1 MAYSNHQKP
10 HTAVQSPPPPQR
22 RTPFEPPSP
31 PPAYIHIPISIG
43 KIDESVCQAFPSP
56 LRANGI
62 DDHKK
67 VRRKQCLLGR
77 SATCREPLK
86 SIDKVSHHDD
96 KCNDASIIDAV
107 SIDGTEVCSANFMEM
122 LNKADTTIKDAE
134 NMLKLLE
141 MAKHEMSSNM
151 MNAEESDRQ
160 GVDSSEQEALVR
172 ELEDRHSFS
181 RDVASMP
188 LCNIQ
193 PHAFEALKMLYGQ
206 DSFYLTQGRASRP
219 RKPYSHGSPDDT
231 IEDAPPISA
240 KQLTDLFATESSSM
254 QGIDPGCFEECPKA
268 KESSSS
274 PRDLVVRN
282 ESRELLGYREV
293 GPVTPRQARELKL
306 LRSNSNSL
314 AVRLDRLDERN
325 KPPPCRHLAIRSKS
339 CDIGYDSSELS
350 DISPSSHHPRNI
362 KSARNAK
369 ASSKQF
375 KRACSEGVGNEH
387 KLVPPP
393 LTHLNKHSIPV
404 PQSVVHTSKPNAK
417 NDKCNDGDNT
427 CLPGSYADIMS
438 LARRMS
444 SNRSLGEPSVLNSP
458 NDEQYWKSLRGR
470 SKSKKQMRGKGLS
483 AKSIRTPCD
492 TYDSCGGLSG
502 AEISHIGQ
510 ISRKNTTKKIVASRC
525 RTIDREKSKQEG
537 IQECNALNVR
547 SQCLD
552 RLYSRGRHQHS
563 KRNGNQ
569 VSDPIVNKNKIENVR
584 RLRKNKNPLANSL
597 GRAGTGSTDNI
608 SGSLSTA
615 DSKSTRGMNQ
625 SWDGRKS
632 FESGPSKKS
641 TKSLLFSKRKIMDSG
656 NILSAA
662 ADIFQHQCIQT
673 KIDKPDVYN
682 RESSCDSSLS
692 CYSENTS
699 D

>member
-1 MAYSNHQKP
+1 
-10 HTAVQSPPPPQR
+10 
-22 RTPFEPPSP
+22 
-31 PPAYIHIPISIG
+31 
-43 KIDESVCQAFPSP
+43 
-56 LRANGI
+56 
-62 DDHKK
+62 
-67 VRRKQCLLGR
+67 
-77 SATCREPLK
+77 
-86 SIDKVSHHDD
+86 
-96 KCNDASIIDAV
+96 
-107 SIDGTEVCSANFMEM
+107 MEM

-160 GVDSSEQEALVR
+160 GVDSSGQEALVR

-181 RDVASMP
+181 SDVPCTS

-193 PHAFEALKMLYGQ
+193 PQAFEALKMLYGQ
-206 DSFYLTQGRASRP
+206 DSFYLAQGRATRP
-219 RKPYSHGSPDDT
+219 RKPYSHGSPVDT

-254 QGIDPGCFEECPKA
+254 EGIDPGCFEECPKA
-268 KESSSS
+268 KEYSSS

-282 ESRELLGYREV
+282 GSRELLGYREV
-293 GPVTPRQARELKL
+293 GRVTPRHARDLKIF
-306 LRSNSNSL
+306 RSDSNFL
-314 AVRLDRLDERN
+314 AVRLDRQAERN

-350 DISPSSHHPRNI
+350 DISPSSHYPRNI
-362 KSARNAK
+362 ISTRNAK

-387 KLVPPP
+387 KLVPRP
-393 LTHLNKHSIPV
+393 LSHLNKHSIRV
-404 PQSVVHTSKPNAK
+404 QQSVVPSNKPYSK
-417 NDKCNDGDNT
+417 NDKCNDGDNA
-427 CLPGSYADIMS
+427 CLPGSYAEIMN

-444 SNRSLGEPSVLNSP
+444 SNRSLGEPSVLKSP
-458 NDEQYWKSLRGR
+458 NDEQYWKRLRGR

-483 AKSIRTPCD
+483 AKIIRTNCD
-492 TYDSCGGLSG
+492 TYDSCGELSG
-502 AEISHIGQ
+502 ADISQIGQ
-510 ISRKNTTKKIVASRC
+510 INRKNTVASRC
-525 RTIDREKSKQEG
+525 KTIDLEKSKQEG
-537 IQECNALNVR
+537 MQECKTLNAR

-641 TKSLLFSKRKIMDSG
+641 TKSVLFSKRKIMDSG

-662 ADIFQHQCIQT
+662 ADIFQHQCIQV
-673 KIDKPDVYN
+673 KLDKPNVFN
-682 RESSCDSSLS
+682 GESSCDSSLS

-699 D
+699 NCEHIG